1 MDDQQLVRLSKRLSK
16 HLRHDPAAAGL
27 VLDEAGWVE
36 VDAVLTALGM
46 SREQL
51 AEVVARNDKRRFSFD
66 GTGTRVRANQGHSVA
81 VDLGLPTAEPPEI
94 LYHGTVAAAL
104 PSIRAE
110 GLRPMRRHAV
120 HLSPDEETARRVGAR
135 RGAPVILRVAAGR
148 MAAAGHVFQLS
159 ANGVW
164 LTDAVPPEYLGPAVA
179 Q

>member
-1 MDDQQLVRLSKRLSK
+1 MDQRQVVRLSKQLSK

-27 VLDEAGWVE
+27 VLDDAGWAD
-36 VDAVLTALGM
+36 VDAVLDALGM
-46 SREQL
+46 TREQL
-51 AEVVARNDKRRFSFD
+51 AEVVSRNDKRRFSFD
-66 GTGTRVRANQGHSVA
+66 GSGTRVRANQGHSVA
-81 VDLGLPTAEPPEI
+81 VELGLPVADPPEF

-148 MAAAGHVFQLS
+148 MAEAGHSFQLS

-164 LTDAVPPEYLGPAVA
+164 LTDAVPPEYLG
-179 Q
+179 